1 VQESLLVSDIAALK
15 SVPILTVQ
23 ERKGGFS
30 ARVSWALVASIFS
43 ILIVF
48 FWMNEWPTGNWAFSV
63 AITGAVAAFFAV
75 LTGRVLFGTLLAT
88 SQVIIVCV
96 AAKVKLQMMDMLVHA
111 YDLFFYF
118 HSLSTVT
125 FLASSYPIYTF
136 GLLGTFLLTA
146 FLGVLVYKADG
157 ARVSRWHAAAGLVL
171 LSLVGIV
178 ALETTGERRHMH
190 LYYSN
195 RFLSTYYGSWPET
208 IRTIVRGQLM
218 EAADKAPGK
227 HFTGI
232 GNCVTAQ
239 KKPHVIL
246 IHQESM
252 VQPTLFPGLSYDPS
266 MMPFFKSHDG
276 KVHKLRVETY
286 GGASWLTE
294 FSVLAG
300 VSTYSFGSMRQFVQA
315 FMEGKVKETIPQIMA
330 DCGYRNVLFYPMM
343 KNFVSNA
350 RFYESIGLKE
360 IFDMKDQ
367 KASSTTERD
376 RFYYSNAMDE
386 MQRHFSASTK
396 PLFTFIQTMSG
407 HWPYDYA
414 YFPDVKADGG
424 GPGSETINHPEM
436 NEYLRRVKIASGDYA
451 WLKDE
456 LKRRFP
462 KESFVIVNY
471 GDHQPSATRML
482 LGAGV
487 ETEVEDVQVKSQ
499 GLGFHTYYSIETQN
513 WRAPAMPDVP
523 ILDVPY
529 IGLALLEAAKLPL
542 TDAFQER
549 KRLLQLCQGRYH
561 SCTEEG
567 VIMAFH
573 RRLIDAGIMNSR

>member
-1 VQESLLVSDIAALK
+1 MSDSAALK
-15 SVPILTVQ
+15 SVPALTAQ
-23 ERKGGFS
+23 DRKGGFS
-30 ARVSWALVASIFS
+30 TRVSWLLVASIFAT
-43 ILIVF
+43 LTFF
-48 FWMNEWPTGNWAFSV
+48 FWLNEWPEGNWIFSL
-63 AITGAVAAFFAV
+63 AITGAVAAVFAIV
-75 LTGRVLFGTLLAT
+75 TRRVLFGTLLAT

-118 HSLSTVT
+118 HSLSTAT
-125 FLASSYPIYTF
+125 FLATSYPIYTF
-136 GLLGTFLLTA
+136 SLLGTFVLTTV
-146 FLGVLVYKADG
+146 LGIIVYKADG
-157 ARVSRWHAAAGLVL
+157 AVVSRWQATAAFILF
-171 LSLVGIV
+171 SLVGVV

-208 IRTIVRGQLM
+208 IRTVMRGQLM
-218 EAADKAPGK
+218 EAADKALGK
-227 HFTGI
+227 PFAGI
-232 GNCVTAQ
+232 GTCATPQ

-252 VQPTLFPGLSYDPS
+252 APPSLFPGLSYDPS
-266 MMPFFKSHDG
+266 IMPFFQSHDG
-276 KVHKLRVETY
+276 KLHKLRVETY

-315 FMEGKVKETIPQIMA
+315 FMEGKVKETIPQVML

-367 KASSTTERD
+367 KAATTTERD
-376 RFYYSNAMDE
+376 RFYYGNALDE
-386 MQRHFSASTK
+386 MQRHFSASEK

-407 HWPYDYA
+407 HWPYDYK
-414 YFPDVKADGG
+414 YFPEVNADGG
-424 GPGSETINHPEM
+424 GPGADKINHAEM
-436 NEYLRRVKIASGDYA
+436 NEYLRRIKIASGDYS

-462 KESFVIVNY
+462 KESFVIANY
-471 GDHQPSATRML
+471 GDHQPTATRML
-482 LGAGV
+482 LGAS
-487 ETEVEDVQVKSQ
+487 EMAEAEDIKLKSD

-513 WRAPAMPDVP
+513 WRAPALPNVP

-529 IGLALLEAAKLPL
+529 IGLALLEAARLPL

-549 KRLLQLCQGRYH
+549 KRLMLACQGRYH
-561 SCTEEG
+561 SCTDKDA
-567 VIMAFH
+567 ILIFH
-573 RRLIDAGIMNSR
+573 RRLIDSGIMDSR

>member
-1 VQESLLVSDIAALK
+1 VQENSLVSDIAALK
-15 SVPILTVQ
+15 SVPLLTAQ
-23 ERKGGFS
+23 DRKGGFS
-30 ARVSWALVASIFS
+30 ARVSWALVASIFAVLS
-43 ILIVF
+43 FF
-48 FWMNEWPTGNWAFSV
+48 FWMNEWPEGNLVFSI
-63 AITGAVAAFFAV
+63 AITGAVAAFFSV

-88 SQVIIVCV
+88 SQVVIVCI

-118 HSLSTVT
+118 HSLSTAT
-125 FLASSYPIYTF
+125 FLATSYPVYTF
-136 GLLGTFLLTA
+136 GLLGTFAVTA
-146 FLGVLVYKADG
+146 ALGVLLYKADG
-157 ARVSRWHAAAGLVL
+157 ARVSRWYAAMGFAV
-171 LSLVGIV
+171 LSLVGVV

-195 RFLSTYYGSWPET
+195 RFVSTYYSSWPET
-208 IRTIVRGQLM
+208 IRTLMRGQLM

-227 HFTGI
+227 RFASI

-252 VQPTLFPGLSYDPS
+252 SPPSLFPGLAYDAS

-276 KVHKLRVETY
+276 QVHTLRVETY

-315 FMEGKVKETIPQIMA
+315 FMEGKVQETIPQIMA

-350 RFYESIGLKE
+350 RFYESIELKE

-367 KASSTTERD
+367 KAATTTERD
-376 RFYYSNAMDE
+376 RFYYGNAMDE
-386 MQRHFSASTK
+386 MQRHFSTSQK

-407 HWPYDYA
+407 HWPYDYK
-414 YFPDVKADGG
+414 YFPEVEAEGG
-424 GPGSETINHPEM
+424 GPGNHPEM

-471 GDHQPSATRML
+471 GDHQPTATRLM
-482 LGAGV
+482 LGAS
-487 ETEVEDVQVKSQ
+487 EEAEAEDIKLKAD

-513 WRAPAMPDVP
+513 WRAPPMPAVP
-523 ILDVPY
+523 IMDVPY
-529 IGLALLEAAKLPL
+529 VGLALLEAARLPL
-542 TDAFQER
+542 SDAFKER
-549 KRLLQLCQGRYH
+549 KRLMALCQGRYH

-567 VIMAFH
+567 AILAFH
-573 RRLIDAGIMNSR
+573 RRLIDSGIMNSR